1 MKFGLFVAPFHKMGE
16 NPTLCYE
23 RDLETV
29 EWAERLGFDEVFVG
43 EHHSAGWEIIPSPEL
58 FIANAAARTKRI
70 RLGTGVVSIPY
81 HHPLNVAARIAFLDH
96 LTRGRIIFGVGPGL
110 LPGDAYMR
118 GIEPT
123 EQRPRMIEGVKAIIR
138 LFTEDKVT
146 LDGSWFKLVDAHLQV
161 KPFQRPYPPM
171 VTASTFTPSG
181 FMAAGQL
188 GTGIMTF
195 FTGGLT
201 DLNARWKLAE
211 EVAANNGRKLSRH
224 EWRMVL
230 PIHLAESRPEAM
242 RQIRDWGNEYF
253 REYAISTTGLAQKDS
268 PDQPLSEV
276 TIDGLVN
283 AGAMLIG
290 TPDDAIAKIREMNE
304 AAGGIGGV
312 LNMLMDWGTREQQLR
327 SHELMARYV
336 MPVFQGSADSIVYS
350 NQWSRERRDVL
361 TEKAAVG
368 VAAAFAAAG
377 QSAQE
382 VGAGERVAT
391 HPASATKAANGG
403 KAAK

>member
-1 MKFGLFVAPFHKMGE
+1 MKFGLFVAPFHQMGE

-23 RDLETV
+23 RDLETI
-29 EWAERLGFDEVFVG
+29 EWAERRGFDEVFVG
-43 EHHSAGWEIIPSPEL
+43 EHHSAGWEIIPSPEI
-58 FIANAAARTKRI
+58 FIAHAAARTRHI

-96 LTRGRIIFGVGPGL
+96 LTRGRVIFGVGPGL

-118 GIEPT
+118 GIEPKD
-123 EQRPRMIEGVKAIIR
+123 QRPRMIEGVKAIIR

-161 KPFQRPYPPM
+161 KPFQKPYPPM

-195 FTGGLT
+195 FTGGIT

-211 EVAANNGRKLSRH
+211 EVAAQNGRKLNRQ

-230 PIHLAESRPEAM
+230 PIHLAESRQEAM
-242 RQIRDWGNEYF
+242 RQVRGWGNEYF

-276 TIDGLVN
+276 TIDGMVE
-283 AGAMLIG
+283 AGAMVIG

-312 LNMLMDWGTREQQLR
+312 LNMMMDWGTREQQLR

-336 MPVFQGSADSIVYS
+336 MPLFQGSADSIVYS

-361 TEKAAVG
+361 IEKAAAG

-377 QSAQE
+377 ESAP
-382 VGAGERVAT
+382 GPVAT
-391 HPASATKAANGG
+391 HPAAAIPAANGG

>member
-16 NPTLCYE
+16 NPTLCYL

-29 EWAERLGFDEVFVG
+29 QWAERLGYDEVFVG
-43 EHHSAGWEIIPSPEL
+43 EHHSAGWEIIPSPEV
-58 FIANAAARTKRI
+58 FIANAAARTKSI

-118 GIEPT
+118 GIEPKD
-123 EQRPRMIEGVKAIIR
+123 QRPRMIEGVKAIIR

-161 KPFQRPYPPM
+161 KPFQKPYPPM

-195 FTGGLT
+195 FTGGYT
-201 DLNARWKLAE
+201 DLSARWKLAE
-211 EVAANNGRKLSRH
+211 EVAADHGRQISRRQ
-224 EWRMVL
+224 WRMVL
-230 PIHLAESRPEAM
+230 PMHLADSRQEAM

-268 PDQPLSEV
+268 PGQPLSEV
-276 TIDGLVN
+276 TIDGMID

-304 AAGGIGGV
+304 ASGGIGGV
-312 LNMLMDWGTREQQLR
+312 LNMVMDWGTREQQLR

-350 NQWSRERRDVL
+350 NQWSRERRDL
-361 TEKAAVG
+361 LMEKAAAG

-377 QSAQE
+377 QSA
-382 VGAGERVAT
+382 GERAAT

-403 KAAK
+403 KAAKVT

>member
-1 MKFGLFVAPFHKMGE
+1 MKFGLFVAPFHQMGE

-23 RDLETV
+23 RDLETI
-29 EWAERLGFDEVFVG
+29 EWAERRGFDEVFVG
-43 EHHSAGWEIIPSPEL
+43 EHHSAGWEIIPSPEI
-58 FIANAAARTKRI
+58 FIAHAAARTRHI

-96 LTRGRIIFGVGPGL
+96 LTRGRVIFGVGPGL

-118 GIEPT
+118 GIEPKD
-123 EQRPRMIEGVKAIIR
+123 QRPRMIEGVKAIIR

-161 KPFQRPYPPM
+161 KPFQKPYPPM

-195 FTGGLT
+195 FTGGIT

-211 EVAANNGRKLSRH
+211 EVAAQNGRKLNRQ

-230 PIHLAESRPEAM
+230 PIHLAESRQEAM
-242 RQIRDWGNEYF
+242 RQVRGWGNEYF

-276 TIDGLVN
+276 TIDGMVE

-312 LNMLMDWGTREQQLR
+312 LNMMMDWGTREQQLR

-336 MPVFQGSADSIVYS
+336 MPLFQGSADSIVYS

-361 TEKAAVG
+361 IEKAAAG

-377 QSAQE
+377 ESAP
-382 VGAGERVAT
+382 GPVAT
-391 HPASATKAANGG
+391 HPAAAIPAANGG

>member
-1 MKFGLFVAPFHKMGE
+1 MKFGLFVAPFHRMGE

-29 EWAERLGFDEVFVG
+29 QGAERLGYDEVFIG
-43 EHHSAGWEIIPSPEL
+43 EHHSAGWEIIPSPEV
-58 FIANAAARTKRI
+58 FIAHAAALTKHI

-118 GIEPT
+118 GIEPKD
-123 EQRPRMIEGVKAIIR
+123 QRPRMIEGVKAIVR

-146 LDGSWFKLVDAHLQV
+146 LEGSWFKLVDAHLQV
-161 KPFQRPYPPM
+161 KPFQKPYPPM

-188 GTGIMTF
+188 GSGIMTF
-195 FTGGLT
+195 FAGALT

-211 EVAANNGRKLSRH
+211 EVAGSHGRQVKRD
-224 EWRMVL
+224 EWRIVL
-230 PIHLAESRPEAM
+230 PIHLADSRQEAM
-242 RQIRDWGNEYF
+242 RQVREWGNEYF
-253 REYAISTTGLAQKDS
+253 REYAISTTGLAQKES

-290 TPDDAIAKIREMNE
+290 TPDDAIAKIREINE
-304 AAGGIGGV
+304 MCGGIGGV
-312 LNMLMDWGTREQQLR
+312 LNMVLDWGTREQQQR

-336 MPVFQGSADSIVYS
+336 TPVFQGSADSIVYS
-350 NQWSRERRDVL
+350 NQWSRERREML
-361 TEKAAVG
+361 AEKAAAG
-368 VAAAFAAAG
+368 VAAAFAAVPPNG
-377 QSAQE
+377 QG
-382 VGAGERVAT
+382 VGAGERVIT
-391 HPASATKAANGG
+391 HPASASAGGAAG
-403 KAAK
+403 KSAK